1 MFPLILKTVAVGQLA
16 FAHQVIILNYIVI
29 LSLLKY
35 SIVFLI
41 KFLGKPAN
49 KNFLVTRFTSKLK
62 SSAMLLALCNS
73 PVMARSLYLV

>member
-16 FAHQVIILNYIVI
+16 LAHQVIILNYIVI

-49 KNFLVTRFTSKLK
+49 KIFLVTRFTSKLK